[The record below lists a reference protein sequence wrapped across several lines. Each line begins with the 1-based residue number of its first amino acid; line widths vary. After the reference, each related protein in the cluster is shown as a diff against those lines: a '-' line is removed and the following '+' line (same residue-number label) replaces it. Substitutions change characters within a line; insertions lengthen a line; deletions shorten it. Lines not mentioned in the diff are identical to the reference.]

1 MGRSAGAVDCTAR
14 AWAARTRRFV
24 SELLTAGRI
33 GRLLQIDA
41 YGKMDRRA
49 GALRPCAFLLSP
61 PLAALPVP
69 FAAFRCVSTVT
80 TA

>member
-49 GALRPCAFLLSP
+49 GALRPSL